1 MYELQHNGDISHIRE
16 NEKDAVLLQDQGFAA
31 FQPVEHVHPSLEDW
45 RRFVSGDKGAPLPA
59 SPILD
64 SWRRCLAGGVDPWM
78 PNCMAF
84 VPMKQIDELAELLK
98 SLGNSIEHT
107 IYQAIR
113 ERDLLMTVADAKG
126 HILRTIGNRKILQ
139 QADSLRF
146 GPGAV
151 WSEASVGTN
160 AISLALDTH
169 LPWRVSG
176 EEHFCI
182 SHHTW
187 SCSATPIFNPLGG
200 LWGCVDISGHVTSDH
215 SQTLWLTMMAAR
227 EMERLL
233 LASSVDNMEEASRD
247 MVRILLGSVPV
258 GICLVNEQ
266 GTITYANPLAARFL
280 RAGQDLRGA
289 SAAVYFD
296 MKGLD
301 LCANNVPRALVC
313 RTRPQLF
320 AELAP
325 FASSLLGS
333 GHGRYYCITLQET
346 KPANSIF
353 VPPSIAR
360 ALGRT
365 DTEEDDPFAEILCQ
379 SKAMLDIIERA
390 RAMSKSSAPILL
402 LGETGTGKELFARA
416 LHRASARANHPFVA
430 VNCGALPKDLIQS
443 ELFGHEK
450 GSFTGAGK
458 TRSGKFEQAN
468 GGTLFPDEIS
478 EMPLGMQVNLLRP
491 LETGTVTRVGGSQ
504 VISTNFRLIT
514 ATNRNIEELVATGAF
529 REDLFYRIHV
539 LTLELPPL
547 RERAGDVTLIAKAY
561 GRKLSQKHD
570 LPYAGFSSE
579 ALSCLEAYDWPGNV
593 RQLVHSVE
601 YAVNMS
607 MGARIEPKHL
617 PKAVSGQQQTARERA
632 KNLDVEDFSLDN
644 MERRTIMAAIEHYN
658 GNILQ
663 AAKALGIGRNTL
675 YAKMRKYQLS

>member
-1 MYELQHNGDISHIRE
+1 MDRWYIQ
-16 NEKDAVLLQDQGFAA
+16 A
-31 FQPVEHVHPSLEDW
+31 
-45 RRFVSGDKGAPLPA
+45 
-59 SPILD
+59 
-64 SWRRCLAGGVDPWM
+64 
-78 PNCMAF
+78 
-84 VPMKQIDELAELLK
+84 LK
-98 SLGNSIEHT
+98 TS
-107 IYQAIR
+107 Y
-113 ERDLLMTVADAKG
+113 
-126 HILRTIGNRKILQ
+126 
-139 QADSLRF
+139 
-146 GPGAV
+146 
-151 WSEASVGTN
+151 
-160 AISLALDTH
+160 
-169 LPWRVSG
+169 
-176 EEHFCI
+176 
-182 SHHTW
+182 
-187 SCSATPIFNPLGG
+187 
-200 LWGCVDISGHVTSDH
+200 CVDH
-215 SQTLWLTMMAAR
+215 SYIAN
-227 EMERLL
+227 
-233 LASSVDNMEEASRD
+233 LAVVEYLNKTR
-247 MVRILLGSVPV
+247 
-258 GICLVNEQ
+258 
-266 GTITYANPLAARFL
+266 Y
-280 RAGQDLRGA
+280 
-289 SAAVYFD
+289 
-296 MKGLD
+296 LD
-301 LCANNVPRALVC
+301 LGQSV
-313 RTRPQLF
+313 TF
-320 AELAP
+320 
-325 FASSLLGS
+325 
-333 GHGRYYCITLQET
+333 
-346 KPANSIF
+346 F
-353 VPPSIAR
+353 V
-360 ALGRT
+360 
-365 DTEEDDPFAEILCQ
+365 
-379 SKAMLDIIERA
+379 
-390 RAMSKSSAPILL
+390 
-402 LGETGTGKELFARA
+402 GENGTGKELFAQA
-416 LHRASARANHPFVA
+416 LHAASPRRQRPFIA
-430 VNCGALPKDLIQS
+430 VNCAAIPEGTIDS

-468 GGTLFPDEIS
+468 GGTLFLDEIS

-617 PKAVSGQQQTARERA
+617 PKAMSGQQQTARERA

>member
-1 MYELQHNGDISHIRE
+1 MAHPPRLNDDKPVIWTVSVTRLFELFRDISLEFDHLANITPIQLGFEKAVTYIRKKLA
-16 NEKDAVLLQDQGFAA
+16 NERCDAIIAA
-31 FQPVEHVHPSLEDW
+31 GSN
-45 RRFVSGDKGAPLPA
+45 GAY
-59 SPILD
+59 
-64 SWRRCLAGGVDPWM
+64 
-78 PNCMAF
+78 
-84 VPMKQIDELAELLK
+84 LK
-98 SLGNSIEHT
+98 S
-107 IYQAIR
+107 
-113 ERDLLMTVADAKG
+113 
-126 HILRTIGNRKILQ
+126 
-139 QADSLRF
+139 
-146 GPGAV
+146 
-151 WSEASVGTN
+151 
-160 AISLALDTH
+160 
-169 LPWRVSG
+169 
-176 EEHFCI
+176 
-182 SHHTW
+182 
-187 SCSATPIFNPLGG
+187 
-200 LWGCVDISGHVTSDH
+200 
-215 SQTLWLTMMAAR
+215 
-227 EMERLL
+227 RL
-233 LASSVDNMEEASRD
+233 
-247 MVRILLGSVPV
+247 SVPV
-258 GICLVNEQ
+258 ILIKPSGYDVLQALAKAGKLTSSIGVVTYQETIPALVAFQKTFNLRLDQRSYITEEDARGQINELKANGTEAVVGAGLITDLAEEAGMTGIFIYSAATVRQAFSDALDMTRMSLRHNTHDATRNALRTRYVLGDMLGQSPQMEQ
-266 GTITYANPLAARFL
+266 VRQTILLYARS
-280 RAGQDLRGA
+280 
-289 SAAVYFD
+289 SAAV
-296 MKGLD
+296 L
-301 LCANNVPRALVC
+301 
-313 RTRPQLF
+313 
-320 AELAP
+320 
-325 FASSLLGS
+325 
-333 GHGRYYCITLQET
+333 
-346 KPANSIF
+346 
-353 VPPSIAR
+353 
-360 ALGRT
+360 
-365 DTEEDDPFAEILCQ
+365 
-379 SKAMLDIIERA
+379 IE
-390 RAMSKSSAPILL
+390 
-402 LGETGTGKELFARA
+402 GETGTGKELAAQAIHREYFAR
-416 LHRASARANHPFVA
+416 HDARQGKKSHPFVA

-468 GGTLFPDEIS
+468 GGTLFLDEIS
-478 EMPLGMQVNLLRP
+478 EMPLNMQVNLLRP